1 MEWPPL
7 RDITLSYHT
16 LSGNK
21 HGEPTK
27 YTLRERALAA
37 KHAGMR
43 YVGFCTADYSCER
56 QLRDDAAW
64 LDGEGMKATEGEW
77 LELSDRDILNETV
90 AFHMGQTFGAD
101 RINMGFCANA
111 TVPRSELVSRS
122 REMAQR
128 ARDFGQVLAFEPVA
142 FGPYSDVRNIQ
153 EIVREAGEA
162 NLGTLLDTWQLARS
176 CWTADVTGVDMTMA
190 KGIQLAGVNYR
201 APLPAY
207 PDGLFREAQCERR
220 LPDEGDFPVRDWLRN
235 AIGAGVNTT
244 IACEVISD
252 ELRAMPLDDAAEAVA
267 ASLGNLLAT
276 APVFVRQSSQVLAS

>member
-7 RDITLSYHT
+7 REVTLSYHT

-37 KHAGMR
+37 KRAGMR
-43 YVGFCTADYSCER
+43 FVGFCTADYVSER
-56 QLRDDAAW
+56 QLHDDAAW
-64 LDGEGMKATEGEW
+64 LEYQGMKATEGEW
-77 LELSDRDILNETV
+77 LELSNRDVLNETV
-90 AFHMGQTFGAD
+90 AFHMGQVFGAD
-101 RINMGFCANA
+101 RINAGFCAEANA
-111 TVPRSELVSRS
+111 PASELVSKA

-128 ARDFGQVLAFEPVA
+128 ARDYGQTLAFEPVA
-142 FGPYSDVRNIQ
+142 FGPYSDVRVIQ
-153 EIVREAGEA
+153 GIVREAGEP

-176 CWTADVTGVDMTMA
+176 YWSADVTGLDLSMA

-201 APLPAY
+201 DPLPGY
-207 PDGLFREAQCERR
+207 PYGLFREAQCERR
-220 LPDEGDFPVRDWLRN
+220 LPDEGDFPVREWLRN
-235 AIGAGVNTT
+235 AIDAGVNTT

-252 ELRAMPLDDAAEAVA
+252 ELRNMSLDDAAEAVA

-276 APVFVRQSSQVLAS
+276 APYVVRQGSQVLAS

>member
-16 LSGNK
+16 LAGNK

-27 YTLRERALAA
+27 YSLRGRAAAA
-37 KHAGMR
+37 KRAGMR
-43 YVGFCTADYSCER
+43 YVGFCTMDYVSEH

-64 LDGEGMKATEGEW
+64 LDDQGMKATEGEW
-77 LELSDRDILNETV
+77 LELSNRDILNETV
-90 AFHMGQTFGAD
+90 AFHMGQVFGAD
-101 RINMGFCANA
+101 RINIGFCAEASTPA
-111 TVPRSELVSRS
+111 TELATRA

-128 ARDFGQVLAFEPVA
+128 ARDYGQVLAFEPVA
-142 FGPYSDVRNIQ
+142 FGPYSDVRVIQ
-153 EIVREAGEA
+153 HIVREAGEP

-176 CWTADVTGVDMTMA
+176 YWSADVSGIDVSLV

-201 APLPAY
+201 NPLPAY
-207 PDGLFREAQCERR
+207 PRGLFLEAQCERR
-220 LPDEGDFPVRDWLRN
+220 LPDEGNFPVRDWLRN
-235 AIGAGVNTT
+235 VIDAGVNTT

-252 ELRAMPLDDAAEAVA
+252 ELRAMTLDAAAEAVA

-276 APVFVRQSSQVLAS
+276 APVFVRQASQALAS